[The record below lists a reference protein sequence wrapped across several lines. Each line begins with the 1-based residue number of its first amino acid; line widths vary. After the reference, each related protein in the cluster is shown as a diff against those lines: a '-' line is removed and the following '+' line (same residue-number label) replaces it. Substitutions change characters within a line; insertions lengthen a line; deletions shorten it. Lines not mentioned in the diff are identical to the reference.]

1 MFIFQEYK
9 YLSEPYSEDIDQDA
23 ARRLLEFGDDYRK
36 YIDSDGASSF
46 SGVPHRGR
54 RTPPHRRL
62 RSLAPSGPRDL
73 DSDSDLDDL
82 HHVIDQSRSQLT
94 VTENVLKKY
103 SSEAGLGLDYVSI
116 VATCTHYQRCF
127 IWRKIMCSWLIF
139 ILIAYCTALLCV
151 NNWMATLM
159 FSALLKK
166 KTL

>member
-139 ILIAYCTALLCV
+139 ILIAYCTALLCE
-151 NNWMATLM
+151 
-159 FSALLKK
+159 
-166 KTL
+166 

>member
-1 MFIFQEYK
+1 MQVVCPAPSRVTNPEARVPQEYK

-46 SGVPHRGR
+46 SGVPPRGR

-82 HHVIDQSRSQLT
+82 HHVIEQSRSQLT
-94 VTENVLKKY
+94 VTENVFKKY
-103 SSEAGLGLDYVSI
+103 SSEAGLGLDYVSK
-116 VATCTHYQRCF
+116 Q
-127 IWRKIMCSWLIF
+127 
-139 ILIAYCTALLCV
+139 IALVFVC
-151 NNWMATLM
+151 
-159 FSALLKK
+159 
-166 KTL
+166 